1 VLVAVEEQRR
11 LRVLERVLVVQRVV
25 RVLLEEGSVVQY
37 LVVGFERLLRLFSE
51 IHSVW
56 FVRLVEAF
64 DTSLRGWH
72 KRLDPRNSFQN
83 E

>member
-1 VLVAVEEQRR
+1 M
-11 LRVLERVLVVQRVV
+11 LVVVDVEQEREARQEQVV
-25 RVLLEEGSVVQY
+25 RVLLEEGSVVQF

-64 DTSLRGWH
+64 DTSLKGWH
-72 KRLDPRNSFQN
+72 KRLDLRNSFQN